1 MSLSKTRHDWLNRV
15 SDYHSGG
22 VSEAERAAVEAHLA
36 TCQECQEALAMYRRL
51 YSLLHSPLRLGPPSV
66 NFEDQTTIINSPTTQ
81 PPEFR
86 PKQRPPRST
95 RSRIFAG
102 VAAVLAATLVV
113 AGFVAVYASHSQ
125 QPAGNGTPTVAPQ
138 ASATATT
145 ASSPTAAPTTSVQP
159 GSFVCANPAG
169 SILKYAYVRGDDS
182 LNVVTGCSDPV
193 RVAVGGYSHPF
204 AWSPSGRFLAIQTS
218 NAGTTF
224 PLVIY
229 DTSNER
235 IITTNFVAE
244 YPPDASNGQVIR
256 LFLGWVDD
264 TTFLA
269 VLAPVAFNN
278 PDGPFGTSTIV
289 KVDVASQAETKVGSI
304 AWFAATK
311 VIAPGYLFYAG
322 YQTKSEGQAYL
333 HRLDLNNGTDTK
345 LVPLGEYGNGGC
357 QVSMFCNWTAPW
369 DVTPDGVNVMYHNP
383 PPATMPSDTN
393 MVKDTPLIFSRL
405 DGSISSTPF
414 GTGLAAALSTPTFS
428 PGGKYVV
435 ATGVT
440 DKQVQLGDAWF
451 RLLQIGGS
459 VKDVQGA
466 FITFRS
472 DNQAMVIYTGSSPQP
487 ALYDIANGTTSALE
501 QGSGSYLWAF

>member
-1 MSLSKTRHDWLNRV
+1 MSLSKSRHDWLNRV

-36 TCQECQEALAMYRRL
+36 TCQECQEALAMYRRF
-51 YSLLHSPLRLGPPSV
+51 YSLLRSPLRLGPPSV
-66 NFEDQTTIINSPTTQ
+66 NFEDQTTIVNGPTTQ

-86 PKQRPPRST
+86 SPQRRPRST
-95 RSRIFAG
+95 RSRVFAG

-138 ASATATT
+138 ASVTSTVV
-145 ASSPTAAPTTSVQP
+145 SSPTAVSTTSVQP

-169 SILKYAYVRGDDS
+169 SNLKYAYVRGDGS
-182 LNVVTGCSDPV
+182 LNIVNGCADPV
-193 RVAVGGYSHPF
+193 RVAVGAYSYPLR
-204 AWSPSGRFLAIQTS
+204 WSPGNRYLAIQT
-218 NAGTTF
+218 GTQSGVY
-224 PLVIY
+224 PLTLF
-229 DTSNER
+229 DTSNGR
-235 IITTNFVAE
+235 IITTNFAAA
-244 YPPDASNGQVIR
+244 YPSDASNGQVIR

-264 TTFLA
+264 NTFLG
-269 VLAPVAFNN
+269 VLAPVVANN

-289 KVDVASQAETKVGSI
+289 KVDVASQAETKVGNI

-333 HRLDLNNGTDTK
+333 HRLDLSNGTDTK

-383 PPATMPSDTN
+383 GPTSFPSDIN
-393 MVKDTPLIFSRL
+393 MVKDTPLVFARL
-405 DGSISSTPF
+405 DGSYPGTPF
-414 GTGLAAALSTPTFS
+414 GTKLTGNLSSPAFS

-440 DKQVQLGDAWF
+440 DRQVQQGDAWF

-459 VKDVQGA
+459 VTDVHGA
-466 FITFRS
+466 FVTFRG
-472 DNQAMVIYTGSSPQP
+472 DNLAMVIYTGSGLQP
-487 ALYDIANGTTSALE
+487 ALYDIASGTTTTLE
-501 QGSGSYLWAF
+501 PSSSSYLWAF

>member
-1 MSLSKTRHDWLNRV
+1 MSLSKTRHDWLSRV

-36 TCQECQEALAMYRRL
+36 TCQECQEALAMYRRF
-51 YSLLHSPLRLGPPSV
+51 YSLLRSPLRLGPPSI
-66 NFEDQTTIINSPTTQ
+66 NFEDQTTIVNGPTTQ

-86 PKQRPPRST
+86 SPQRRPRST
-95 RSRIFAG
+95 RSRVFAG

-113 AGFVAVYASHSQ
+113 AGFVAVYASHAQ

-138 ASATATT
+138 ASATATS
-145 ASSPTAAPTTSVQP
+145 ASSPTAATPTTVQP
-159 GSFVCANPAG
+159 GSFVCANQAG
-169 SILKYAYVRGDDS
+169 SNLTYAYVRGDGS
-182 LNVVTGCSDPV
+182 LNIVNGCADPV
-193 RVAVGGYSHPF
+193 RVAVGAYSVPLS
-204 AWSPSGRFLAIQTS
+204 WSPTGRYLAIQTS
-218 NAGTTF
+218 NASTTF

-229 DTSNER
+229 DTSNGH
-235 IITTNFVAE
+235 IITTNFAAE
-244 YPPDASNGQVIR
+244 YPTDASNGQVIR

-264 TTFLA
+264 NTFLG
-269 VLAPVAFNN
+269 VLAPVVYNN
-278 PDGPFGTSTIV
+278 PDGPFGPSTIV
-289 KVDVASQAETKVGSI
+289 KVDVASQAETKVGNI

-322 YQTKSEGQAYL
+322 YQNKSEGQAYL

-357 QVSMFCNWTAPW
+357 QGTPYCNWTAPW
-369 DVTPDGVNVMYHNP
+369 DTTPDGVNVIYHNP
-383 PPATMPSDTN
+383 APTSMPSDTN
-393 MVKDTPLIFSRL
+393 MVKDTPFVFSRL

-440 DKQVQLGDAWF
+440 DKQVQQSDAWF

-459 VKDVQGA
+459 VTDVQGA
-466 FITFRS
+466 FMTFRG
-472 DNQAMVIYTGSSPQP
+472 DNLAMVIYTGSGSHP
-487 ALYDIANGTTSALE
+487 ALYDIASGTTTTLE
-501 QGSGSYLWAF
+501 PSSSSYLWAF